1 MSGSPQ
7 IIQNNIDNKQYL
19 YPDQV
24 QNLMVEGVS
33 LEGNQVQG
41 FLMNPQMWN
50 EVVGEFM
57 FVPQGV
63 VGDEEAE
70 FIRIGKRFED
80 AKQVTLGGQV
90 YHEIPLDT
98 PTSLKDL
105 NQWLTVDKTMRG
117 RGKDIDYMYQV
128 ARQSPVD
135 TELAAGIGQNTA
147 LVTAIK
153 TYYKETQ
160 PTTPADYGSGGV
172 IR

>member
-1 MSGSPQ
+1 MSGAPQ
-7 IIQNNIDNKQYL
+7 IMQENIDNKHYF
-19 YPDQV
+19 YPDQL
-24 QNLMVEGVS
+24 QNIMIEGVS
-33 LEGNQVQG
+33 LEGTQVQG

-63 VGDEEAE
+63 TGDNEAE
-70 FIRIGKRFED
+70 FIRMGKRFED
-80 AKQVTLGGQV
+80 AKQVTLNGQL
-90 YHEIPLDT
+90 YHEVCLDT

-117 RGKDIDYMYQV
+117 RGKDINYMYEV
-128 ARQSPVD
+128 ARQAPVD

-160 PTTPADYGSGGV
+160 PTTPADFGSGGI